1 MRLGE
6 RQIMSTESIIIAL
19 IVGGVGGW
27 LAGVIVKGGGFGI
40 IGNIVIG
47 IVGAF
52 LASWLLPQLGLG
64 FSVGNAL
71 VTSIL
76 YATVGAII
84 LLVLVSLVRR
94 A

>member
-1 MRLGE
+1 
-6 RQIMSTESIIIAL
+6 MSTESIIIAL

-52 LASWLLPQLGLG
+52 VASWLLPQLGLG
-64 FSVGNAL
+64 FSAGSAL
-71 VTSIL
+71 LTSIL
-76 YATVGAII
+76 YATVGAVVV
-84 LLVLVSLVRR
+84 LVLVSVIRR